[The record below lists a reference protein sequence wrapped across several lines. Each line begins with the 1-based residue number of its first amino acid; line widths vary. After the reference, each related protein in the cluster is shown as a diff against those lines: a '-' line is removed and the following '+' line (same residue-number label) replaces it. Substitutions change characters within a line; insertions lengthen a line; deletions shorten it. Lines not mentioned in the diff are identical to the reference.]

1 MARSSAPSSEAP
13 AAEVPRGAL
22 DVDLLEACIAA
33 ALQTV
38 ETRQPEIVAKTGV
51 AGLKLSLTHAVLE
64 GARLFPD
71 EPEKIV
77 EFALRALPSFR

>member
-13 AAEVPRGAL
+13 AVEASGAL
-22 DVDLLEACIAA
+22 DVELLEACIAA
-33 ALQTV
+33 ALSTV
-38 ETRQPEIVAKTGV
+38 ETRRPEILEKTGA

-64 GARLFPD
+64 GARLFPGQPD
-71 EPEKIV
+71 QIV